1 MPRAKLKIFYLLFA
15 LSGFSGLIYESI
27 WTHYL
32 KLFLGHAAYAQTLV
46 LTIFM
51 GGMALGSWISSRFST
66 RWPHLLMGYAV
77 VEGIIGVFGLLF
89 HGTFTSVTGLA
100 YRTILPEL
108 GSDLL
113 AITATWAISGLLI
126 LPQSILIGMTF
137 PLMTAGIIRQYP
149 DRPGESISLLYF
161 TNSIGA
167 AIGVLIS
174 GFILI
179 AWFGLPGTIVTA
191 AGLNL
196 FVAIAMVMLVG
207 TSEGSP
213 VFPSYKKRE
222 STDSTVGPRPY
233 YLLLFVSLM
242 TGLASFIYEVG
253 WIRML
258 NLVLGS
264 ATHAF
269 ELMLSAFIL
278 GLAFGGLWIKRR
290 LDGFGH
296 PARVLGIVQVL
307 MGCLAASTLLL
318 YGNTFEFMR
327 LIMSGLQKTETGY
340 IIFNIS
346 SHAIALLIMFPATFL
361 AGMTLPLITY
371 VLIARGNGEKS
382 IGAVYSANTVGA
394 ILGVLLAVHVGM
406 PFLGLKNLIVLGAGL
421 DIATGLLLL
430 WTFCGVPNLR
440 VAVSW
445 TCIGIGVLLATFV
458 GVDLDTLKMASGV
471 YRNGVLLDRKNFQ
484 VVFHRDGKTAT
495 VDLIKTSDGSITLNT
510 NGKSDA
516 SIMMAANGRHSYDE
530 NVQIL
535 LGILPIVHHSEATTA
550 AIIGFGSGL
559 TTHSLLQSSRIERAD
574 TIEIEPM
581 IIEASKN
588 YRPRVEASYS
598 DPRSH
603 IYIEDAKAYFA
614 THRKQYDIIVSE
626 PSNPWVSGVS
636 GLFTDEFYSK
646 IIRHLNDDGI
656 LVQWI
661 QLYETETRLLASV
674 MKAITG
680 HFDDYVLY
688 APDNTDLII
697 IATKKGAVPLPDR
710 RIFDNPRIKSLLE
723 RIEIYTDQDL
733 ELRKLGNK
741 RAFDPL
747 FRSFPIPMNSDY
759 YPVLD
764 LYSVRARYL
773 GEDAFELPKMAES
786 PVRAVEMLG
795 GKMIWW
801 DTTEAHWNYGSNA
814 VNNYYASMGLREF
827 ILKGR
832 FGKYSN
838 FISSNTKQHAE
849 LLKFYLSECG
859 FIDEPALFNESLF
872 DFAKSTLPYLTP
884 KELSAIW
891 ENLLQSKCS
900 DRLPLADQE
909 WIALFKAM
917 GRRDADGMVRNSN
930 KLLANIKNN
939 GFVISPSLV
948 EAGFLG
954 YLAQGRSGEALQLW
968 SKHAPAGYN
977 SAPPDLMMRLLLAH
991 ADPQRN

>member
-1 MPRAKLKIFYLLFA
+1 MLRAKLNMFYLLFA

-46 LTIFM
+46 LAIFM
-51 GGMALGSWISSRFST
+51 GGMALGSWLSSRFSS
-66 RWPHLLMGYAV
+66 RWTNLLMGYAI

-89 HGTFTSVTGLA
+89 HGTFTSVTNLA
-100 YRTILPEL
+100 YRTILPGL
-108 GSDLL
+108 GSDVL
-113 AITATWAISGLLI
+113 AIAATWIISGLLI

-137 PLMTAGIIRQYP
+137 PLMSAGVIRQYP
-149 DRPGESISLLYF
+149 ERPGESISLLYF
-161 TNSIGA
+161 TNSMGA
-167 AIGVLIS
+167 AIGVLVS
-174 GFILI
+174 GFLLI
-179 AWFGLPGTIVTA
+179 GWVGLPGTILTA
-191 AGLNL
+191 GGLNL
-196 FVAIAMVMLVG
+196 FVAIAMAMLVG
-207 TSEGSP
+207 TSMASP
-213 VFPSYKKRE
+213 VFPTFKMRE
-222 STDSTVGPRPY
+222 STDSLAGIRPY
-233 YLLLFVSLM
+233 YLLLLVSLM

-278 GLAFGGLWIKRR
+278 GLAFGGLWIRRR
-290 LDGFGH
+290 LDGFAN
-296 PARVLGIVQVL
+296 PTRVLGIVQVV
-307 MGCLAASTLLL
+307 MGILAASTLIL

-327 LIMSGLQKTETGY
+327 LIMNGLQKTETGY
-340 IIFNIS
+340 VIFNIS

-361 AGMTLPLITY
+361 AGMTLPLVTY
-371 VLIARGNGEKS
+371 VLIARGIGEKS

-421 DIATGLLLL
+421 DIATGLFLL
-430 WTFCGVPNLR
+430 WFFCGLSDLR

-445 TCIGIGVLLATFV
+445 TCIGIGVLLVTFV
-458 GVDLDTLKMASGV
+458 GVHLDTLKMASGV
-471 YRNGVLLDRKNFQ
+471 YRKGVLLDRNNFQ

-495 VDLIKTSDGSITLNT
+495 VDLIKTSDGGITLNT

-516 SIMMAANGRHSYDE
+516 SIMMTANGRHSYDE

-535 LGILPIVHHSEATTA
+535 LGILPIVHNSEAATA

-559 TTHSLLQSSRIERAD
+559 TTHSLLQSPGIERVD

-636 GLFTDEFYSK
+636 GLFTDEFYSR
-646 IIRHLNDDGI
+646 IVRHLNADGI

-674 MKAITG
+674 MKAISG

-688 APDNTDLII
+688 APDDTDLII
-697 IATKKGAVPLPDR
+697 IATKKGPVPDPDR
-710 RIFDNPRIKSLLE
+710 TIFDNPNIKSLLA

-741 RAFDPL
+741 KVFDPL
-747 FRSFPIPMNSDY
+747 FLSFPIAKNSDY
-759 YPVLD
+759 HPVLD
-764 LYSVRARYL
+764 LYSVRARFL
-773 GEDAFELPKMAES
+773 GEDALEFPKMAES
-786 PVRAVEMLG
+786 PVRAVEMLD
-795 GKMIWW
+795 GKKIWW

-814 VNNYYASMGLREF
+814 VNNNYAAMGLRDF
-827 ILKGR
+827 FLKGR
-832 FGKYSN
+832 FGQYSN
-838 FISSNTKQHAE
+838 YISSNTKQHAE

-859 FIDEPALFNESLF
+859 FVDEPALFNESLF
-872 DFAKSTLPYLTP
+872 DLAKSTLPYLTP
-884 KELSAIW
+884 RELSAMW
-891 ENLLQSKCS
+891 EQISRSKCS
-900 DRLPLADQE
+900 DRMPVASKE
-909 WIALFKAM
+909 WIALFNAM
-917 GRRDADGMVRNSN
+917 GNRDADGMVRNSN
-930 KLLANIKNN
+930 KLLANIAKN
-939 GFVISPSLV
+939 GYALSPHLV

-954 YLAQGRSGEALQLW
+954 YLAQGRGDEALQLW
-968 SKHAPAGYN
+968 SRHAPAGYGIE
-977 SAPPDLMMRLLLAH
+977 PPDLMMRLLLAH
-991 ADPQRN
+991 ANPKRD